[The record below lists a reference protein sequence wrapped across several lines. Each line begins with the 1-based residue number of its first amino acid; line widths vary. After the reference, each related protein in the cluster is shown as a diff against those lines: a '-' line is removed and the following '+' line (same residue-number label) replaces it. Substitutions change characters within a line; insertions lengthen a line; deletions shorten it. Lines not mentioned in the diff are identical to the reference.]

1 MKEALEIKQNLFNL
15 CLESIDSRFQT
26 IQNTISEIQESLTS
40 ETKSSAGDKHETG
53 RAMLQLEREKAG
65 NQLAEINKTKVALSK
80 IDISNTSQTV
90 GLGSVIYTNQAN
102 YYIAISAG
110 ELTYNNQKFYAI
122 SPNTPIGLLLIGKT
136 VNDAITF
143 RAQNFKIESVL

>member
-1 MKEALEIKQNLFNL
+1 MVNGFKIKEVLYLQCVNFVEN
-15 CLESIDSRFQT
+15 RFQT

-65 NQLAEINKTKVALSK
+65 NQLAEIQKIRDYLSK
-80 IDISNTSQTV
+80 IVISKSSGFV
-90 GLGSVIYTNQAN
+90 GLGSVIFTDKNN

-110 ELTYNNQKFYAI
+110 ELKVDNTIFYAI
-122 SPNTPIGLLLIGKT
+122 SPNTPIGQLLMGKT
-136 VNDAITF
+136 KGDTINF
-143 RAQNFKIESVL
+143 RGQISKIEILF